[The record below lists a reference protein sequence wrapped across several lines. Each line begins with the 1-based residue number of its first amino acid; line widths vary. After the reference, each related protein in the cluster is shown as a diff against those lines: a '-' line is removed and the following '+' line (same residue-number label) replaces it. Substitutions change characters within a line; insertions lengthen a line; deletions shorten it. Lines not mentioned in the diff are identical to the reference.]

1 MEVKYY
7 ARDSMFF
14 TTEDEC
20 IQYEK
25 HQEEL
30 GNEMIEIIKV
40 LYDKYLVKFSFKIY
54 DNCSPQFYKEM
65 KELMEINKKTY
76 FEQEKRNIQIILD
89 DSFDKKSDEYKK
101 IVWDADSISM
111 KFIRDCIVVNCV
123 TLNEAKGLLEEIKEV
138 INKSKFKDEIYK
150 AYSYRYHTLSF
161 NKILKEME
169 IRENFERYLRN
180 NAMNE
185 IYEFA
190 SRIQYQLTKDEIK
203 TLIEIHKKGKYR
215 RKIETIFVFFEMDE
229 IVKKLKKRDYNGNFN
244 MIKCGLVS
252 ITYYNENNVEY
263 SLIKDSIVDFIYM
276 MKSDDVDIPMLDY
289 RVKSAWISDD
299 DIANKTS
306 FETIEEFYNYCKA
319 ALNDEKNM
327 LKLDC

>member
-7 ARDSMFF
+7 ARDGVFF
-14 TTEDEC
+14 MTEDEC

-25 HQEEL
+25 NREEL

-65 KELMEINKKTY
+65 KELMEINKKIY

-89 DSFDKKSDEYKK
+89 DSFDKESEEYKK
-101 IVWDADSISM
+101 IIWDADSISM

-123 TLNEAKGLLEEIKEV
+123 TLNEAKGLLEEIKEI
-138 INKSKFKDEIYK
+138 INNSKFKDDIYE

-169 IRENFERYLRN
+169 IRENFEKYLRN
-180 NAMNE
+180 NVMDE
-185 IYEFA
+185 IYEVP
-190 SRIQYQLTKDEIK
+190 SRINYQLTKDEIK

-215 RKIETIFVFFEMDE
+215 RKIETIFDFLEMDE
-229 IVKKLKKRDYNGNFN
+229 IVKKLKKRDYNGKFN
-244 MIKCGLVS
+244 MMKCGLVG
-252 ITYYNENNVEY
+252 IEYYNENDVEY
-263 SLIKDSIVDFIYM
+263 FLRKNTVADFIDM
-276 MKSDDVDIPMLDY
+276 MESDDIDIPMMDY

-299 DIANKTS
+299 NVAKNTN
-306 FETIEEFYNYCKA
+306 FETIEGFYNYCKRI
-319 ALNDEKNM
+319 LNDEKNT
-327 LKLDC
+327 LKLGC

>member
-7 ARDSMFF
+7 ARNGMFF
-14 TTEDEC
+14 STEAEC

-30 GNEMIEIIKV
+30 GNELIELIKEF
-40 LYDKYLVKFSFKIY
+40 YTRYLQNTLNVSK
-54 DNCSPQFYKEM
+54 KEA
-65 KELMEINKKTY
+65 Y
-76 FEQEKRNIQIILD
+76 FNNTWEEKNIHIMFD
-89 DSFDKKSDEYKK
+89 DSFAKDSEEYRK
-101 IVWDADSISM
+101 IIWAADSISM

-150 AYSYRYHTLSF
+150 AYSYSYYALSF
-161 NKILKEME
+161 SKILKEME

-190 SRIQYQLTKDEIK
+190 PRIQHQLTKDEIK

-215 RKIETIFVFFEMDE
+215 RKIETIFDFFEMDE

-244 MIKCGLVS
+244 MIKCGRAG
-252 ITYYNENNVEY
+252 ITYYNENDVEY
-263 SLIKDSIVDFIYM
+263 FLRKDTVADFIDM
-276 MKSDDVDIPMLDY
+276 MESDDIDIPMMDY
-289 RVKSAWISDD
+289 KVKSAWISDGD
-299 DIANKTS
+299 VAEKTN
-306 FETIEEFYNYCKA
+306 FKTIEEFYNYCKVV
-319 ALNDEKNM
+319 LNDEKNM